1 MNLAGM
7 NKIKVLISFLAF
19 WSILSF
25 SNVYGKSNDQ
35 GFDITVQIDH
45 FPDTVAYLGY
55 HFGDQKFVKDTSRVN
70 QNNVLHFKGSE
81 DLKPGIYFIYSPS
94 VYFEVIMS
102 EPKFS
107 IKTDTSDLMKH
118 MEISGS
124 QENVLFNQFQQF
136 MAEKQQLSRQ
146 ISVKINGLDPA
157 KNSEEIIELK
167 TQLSEIGEEIETYQD
182 KLVADNPGTFVAKL
196 VLAMKK
202 PKVPEAPKN
211 DQGQVT
217 DKAFQFYYYKNHFFD
232 HFNLSDPSLLRTPL
246 YQPKVDEYI
255 EKLTYQHPDSIDK
268 ALDFLLNEAGGNE
281 ETFRYML
288 VKLTNKYETS
298 NIMGMER
305 VFVYLAENYYLK
317 GKAYWAD
324 SSLVSKFEKRVKEL
338 KPNLVGNIA
347 PDMVLRDTLM
357 QPVRLSSIDS
367 RFIVLYFYDPDCGHC
382 KKATPKL
389 RNSYERLKQKD
400 VEVIAAC
407 TVTDIEKW
415 KNYIRDNH
423 LPWINAA
430 DPYLQSNFRTD
441 YDIKSTP
448 TIYVLNKDK
457 EIIAKRIGVEQIEDF
472 IDRMIEIEKKES

>member
-1 MNLAGM
+1 MV
-7 NKIKVLISFLAF
+7 IFS
-19 WSILSF
+19 WIL
-25 SNVYGKSNDQ
+25 VGKASGESTDQ
-35 GFDITVQIDH
+35 GFDITVEIDH

-55 HFGDQKFVKDTSRVN
+55 HFGDQKFVKDTSRVSKN
-70 QNNVLHFKGSE
+70 SVLHFKGSE
-81 DLKPGIYFIYSPS
+81 DLKPGIYFVYSPS
-94 VYFEVIMS
+94 VYFEIIIN
-102 EPKFS
+102 EQKFS
-107 IKTDTSDLMKH
+107 MKTDTTDLMKH

-124 QENVLFNQFQQF
+124 RENELFNKFQQF
-136 MAEKQQLSRQ
+136 MAEKQQLSKE
-146 ISVKINGLDPA
+146 ISDNINGLDPNQHA
-157 KNSEEIIELK
+157 DQITKLK
-167 TQLSEIGEEIETYQD
+167 GQLADIGKEIEDFQKNIID
-182 KLVADNPGTFVAKL
+182 NNPGTFVAKL

-202 PKVPEAPKN
+202 PQVPDPPRNE
-211 DQGQVT
+211 QGEVS
-217 DKAFQFYYYKNHFFD
+217 DKSFQFYYYKNHFFD
-232 HFNLSDPSLLRTPL
+232 HFDLSDPSLLRTPL
-246 YQPKVDEYI
+246 YQPKVDEYT
-255 EKLTYQHPDSIDK
+255 EKLTYQHPDSINKGVDYLLK
-268 ALDFLLNEAGGNE
+268 AAGNNE

-324 SSLVSKFEKRVKEL
+324 SSLVAKFEKRVKEL

-347 PDMVLRDTLM
+347 PEMVLRDTLM
-357 QPVRLSSIDS
+357 RPIRLSSINS

-382 KKATPKL
+382 KKATPQL
-389 RNSYERLKQKD
+389 RNSYERLKQKN

-415 KNYIRDNH
+415 KSYIRDNH
-423 LPWINAA
+423 LSCINAA
-430 DPYLQSNFRTD
+430 DPYLQSNFRTE

-472 IDRMIEIEKKES
+472 INRMIEIEEKES